1 MPRAVN
7 DFRRQHGIAEP
18 IEEIDWNG
26 VRWRRE
32 DEPEPKTG
40 TPGKRPARSRRRARA
55 GRRGRGAPH
64 IPTERELE
72 LEQELE
78 ALRGRVES
86 PGGTAA
92 RSRGRPGEGSAVEL
106 PLPSEEYMRLVSG
119 GRSDDLEAHFEWVG
133 GVLAAM
139 LKNAEMLEPGSR
151 LLDIGCGCGRV
162 ARHLLD
168 APLAGYAGFDRHPG
182 MIEWAQAHI
191 GARDDRFR
199 FQHVD
204 VVSVYKE
211 VDGQTGVV
219 PAAEFVFP

>member
-1 MPRAVN
+1 M
-7 DFRRQHGIAEP
+7 IA
-18 IEEIDWNG
+18 
-26 VRWRRE
+26 
-32 DEPEPKTG
+32 
-40 TPGKRPARSRRRARA
+40 
-55 GRRGRGAPH
+55 
-64 IPTERELE
+64 
-72 LEQELE
+72 Q
-78 ALRGRVES
+78 
-86 PGGTAA
+86 
-92 RSRGRPGEGSAVEL
+92 GEGPAVDL

-119 GRSDDLEAHFEWVG
+119 AGPDDLEAHFEWVG

-168 APLAGYAGFDRHPG
+168 APLAEYAGFDRHPG
-182 MIEWAQAHI
+182 MIEWAQANI

-211 VDGQTGVV
+211 VDGSMRTRREPIPPMPQDLKQVI
-219 PAAEFVFP
+219 EEME